1 MSNVTQSIHA
11 TLAPNYFYNGM
22 RAQVL
27 LVFRMNDDIEDLK
40 EFQIELKN
48 VTITLEGCDYS

>member
-1 MSNVTQSIHA
+1 MSNVTQSIQA

>member
-1 MSNVTQSIHA
+1 MSNVTQSIRA

-27 LVFRMNDDIEDLK
+27 LVFHMNDDTEDSE

-48 VTITLEGCDYS
+48 VTITLQGCDYS